1 MLKKVVLK
9 QAENTSTAYYIETSK
24 VAYIQVGYSSD
35 DTKFITLYMQ
45 GRESPV
51 IQFSLSDDNLIKKF
65 IDLFNESNSTNEI
78 EINFNEKDSKWKS

>member
-78 EINFNEKDSKWKS
+78 EINLNEKDSK

>member
-9 QAENTSTAYYIETSK
+9 QTENTSIAYYIETSK

-45 GRESPV
+45 GRESPI
-51 IQFSLSDDNLIKKF
+51 IQFPLNDDALIQKF
-65 IDLFNESNSTNEI
+65 VDLFNESNSANEI
-78 EINFNEKDSKWKS
+78 EINFNEKDSK

>member
-78 EINFNEKDSKWKS
+78 EINFNEKDSK